1 MTFQV
6 GDNVVY
12 PSQGA
17 GVVEEM
23 TTREVLGE
31 TQQYLKIVFV
41 RGDMEVLV
49 PLRKGQEV
57 GLRHT
62 VGRDEIDQVYEAL
75 AKADL
80 SLPTQ
85 WPPRY
90 RAEQDILAGLQQDQ
104 LGAARERVSRL
115 LARRD
120 QIDDLLLDIQGLQ
133 AQLEGLP
140 AGDLLTA
147 GQKFALFTLEASAFG
162 AELPDLGYTLEL
174 SESAL
179 QGDEI
184 TVQQALGLLGRLAAT
199 LQAAYADAQAA
210 LETQSSALL
219 EGRCFECPSGS
230 ST

>member
-90 RAEQDILAGLQQDQ
+90 RAEQDILAGGSAYD
-104 LGAARERVSRL
+104 
-115 LARRD
+115 LARLIGVLSKRD
-120 QIDDLLLDIQGLQ
+120 IEKGLAATEREVLENAKSMLTSELAVVQ
-133 AQLEGLP
+133 QLSLEEASAQLE
-140 AGDLLTA
+140 
-147 GQKFALFTLEASAFG
+147 AFV
-162 AELPDLGYTLEL
+162 AER
-174 SESAL
+174 
-179 QGDEI
+179 I
-184 TVQQALGLLGRLAAT
+184 T
-199 LQAAYADAQAA
+199 
-210 LETQSSALL
+210 
-219 EGRCFECPSGS
+219 
-230 ST
+230 

>member
-31 TQQYLKIVFV
+31 TQKYLKIVFV

-62 VGRDEIDQVYEAL
+62 VGRDEIEQVYEAL

-90 RAEQDILAGLQQDQ
+90 RAEQDILAGGSAYD
-104 LGAARERVSRL
+104 
-115 LARRD
+115 LARLIGVLSKRD
-120 QIDDLLLDIQGLQ
+120 IEKG
-133 AQLEGLP
+133 
-140 AGDLLTA
+140 
-147 GQKFALFTLEASAFG
+147 
-162 AELPDLGYTLEL
+162 
-174 SESAL
+174 
-179 QGDEI
+179 
-184 TVQQALGLLGRLAAT
+184 LAAT
-199 LQAAYADAQAA
+199 EREV
-210 LETQSSALL
+210 LESAKNMLSSELAVVQQLSLSEASGQL
-219 EGRCFECPSGS
+219 EAFIAERIA
-230 ST
+230 